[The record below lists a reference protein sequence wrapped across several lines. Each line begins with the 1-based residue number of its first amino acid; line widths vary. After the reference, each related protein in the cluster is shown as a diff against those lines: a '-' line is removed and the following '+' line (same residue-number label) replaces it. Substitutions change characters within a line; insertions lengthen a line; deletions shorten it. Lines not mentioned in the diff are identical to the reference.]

1 MKKNFLLLAFLLPL
15 FLSAQQKYKDFK
27 TTPSGLKYKI
37 IEDQKKAKAQMGY
50 MIKIFLTYTTEND
63 SVVFS
68 SKMIGEGAE
77 LKIDK
82 PQYKGDPMEGFALM
96 GTGDSALFLVPSD
109 SMFKG
114 GVGRPAYATNGS
126 YLKLSVRMISCMSQ
140 ADYDA
145 AKQKEAAGQI
155 GIDDQIIQQYIK
167 EKGLTAQK
175 TATGLYYVVE
185 KQGEG
190 VKVEAGKKV
199 TVNYTGKLTN
209 GTMFDSSLNP
219 GRTPFEFTIGQHQ
232 VIAGWDEGIALFSVG
247 GKGTLLIPSALGYG
261 ARGAGGTIGPN
272 AVLIFDIEVLGVQ

>member
-1 MKKNFLLLAFLLPL
+1 MKKNFLLLVALLPL
-15 FLSAQQKYKDFK
+15 LVNAQNYKDFK
-27 TTPSGLKYKI
+27 TTPNGLKYKV
-37 IEDQKKAKAQMGY
+37 IEDKKKAKSQMGY
-50 MIKIFLTYTTEND
+50 MIKIFLTYSTEKD

-68 SKMIGEGAE
+68 SKMIGEPAE

-96 GTGDSALFLVPSD
+96 GTGDSMLFLVPSD

-114 GVGRPAYATNGS
+114 GAGRPAYATPGS
-126 YLKLSVRMISCMSQ
+126 YLKLGVRMISSMTQ

-145 AKQKEAAGQI
+145 AKANEAAGQI
-155 GIDDQIIQQYIK
+155 AIDDQILQQYIK
-167 EKGLTAQK
+167 DKGLTAQK
-175 TATGLYYVVE
+175 TADGLYYVTE
-185 KQGEG
+185 KQGDG
-190 VKVEAGKKV
+190 AKVEMNKKV

-232 VIAGWDEGIALFSVG
+232 VIAGWDEGIALFNVG

-272 AVLIFDIEVLGVQ
+272 AVLIFDIEVLKVD

>member
-1 MKKNFLLLAFLLPL
+1 MKKYISLLVCLLPL
-15 FLSAQQKYKDFK
+15 IVNAQNYKDFK
-27 TTPSGLKYKI
+27 STPGGLRYKM
-37 IEDQKKAKAQMGY
+37 IEDKKKAKSQLGY
-50 MIKIFLTYTTEND
+50 MVKIFLTYTTEKD

-68 SKMIGEGAE
+68 SKMIGEPAE
-77 LKIDK
+77 LPITA

-96 GTGDSALFLVPSD
+96 GAGDSAMFLIPAD

-114 GVGRPAYATNGS
+114 QAGTPAWAKPGS
-126 YLKLSVRMISCMSQ
+126 IVKLGVRMISSMSQ

-167 EKGLTAQK
+167 DKGLTAQK
-175 TATGLYYVVE
+175 TASGLYYVTE
-185 KQGEG
+185 KQGDG
-190 VKVEAGKKV
+190 AKVESGKKV

-232 VIAGWDEGIALFSVG
+232 VIAGWDEGIALFNVG

>member
-1 MKKNFLLLAFLLPL
+1 MKKIFLLLVTLLPL
-15 FLSAQQKYKDFK
+15 LLNAQQKYKDFK

-50 MIKIFLTYTTEND
+50 MIKIFLTYSTESD

-77 LKIDK
+77 LKIEK

-96 GTGDSALFLVPSD
+96 GEGDSLLFLVPAD

-114 GVGRPAYATNGS
+114 GIERPGYATPGS
-126 YLKLSVRMISCMSQ
+126 YLKLGVRMLSCLSQ
-140 ADYDA
+140 TDYGA

-155 GIDDQIIQQYIK
+155 GIDDKIIQQYIK
-167 EKGLTAQK
+167 DKNLTALK

-190 VKVEAGKKV
+190 AKVESGKKV

-219 GRTPFEFTIGQHQ
+219 GREPFQFTIGQHQ
-232 VIAGWDEGIALFSVG
+232 VIAGWDEGIALFNVG

-272 AVLIFDIEVLGVQ
+272 SVLIFDIEILGVE

>member
-1 MKKNFLLLAFLLPL
+1 MKKKFLLIIFLLPL
-15 FLSAQQKYKDFK
+15 IASAQQKYKDFK
-27 TTPSGLKYKI
+27 TTASGLKYKV
-37 IEDQKKAKAQMGY
+37 IEDKKGAKSQMGF
-50 MIKIFLTYTTEND
+50 MIKIFLTYSTEKD

-96 GTGDSALFLVPSD
+96 GAGDSMLFLVPSD

-114 GVGRPAYATNGS
+114 GAGRPAYATPGS
-126 YLKLSVRMISCMSQ
+126 YLKLGVRMLSSMSQ

-145 AKQKEAAGQI
+145 AKMKEASGQI
-155 GIDDQIIQQYIK
+155 AIDDNIIQQYIK
-167 EKGLTAQK
+167 DKGLTAQK
-175 TATGLYYVVE
+175 TATGLYYVTE
-185 KQGEG
+185 KQGDG
-190 VKVEAGKKV
+190 DKVVPGKKV

-219 GRTPFEFTIGQHQ
+219 GREPFSFTIGQHQ
-232 VIAGWDEGIALFSVG
+232 VITGWDEGIALFNVG

-261 ARGAGGTIGPN
+261 SRGAGGSIGPN
-272 AVLIFDIEVLGVQ
+272 SVLIFDIEVLKVE